1 MRKETFMAQ
10 RVQIVLEDDL
20 DGGEAAET
28 VTFGL
33 DGVSYEID
41 LNDKNAGRIRDDLAT
56 WIGHARR
63 AGGRRATGR
72 RGSSSASASSA
83 GAASR
88 RGDLG
93 AVRAW
98 ARENGHQV
106 SDRGRVSAAV
116 QEAYDKAH

>member
-1 MRKETFMAQ
+1 MAQ

-20 DGGEAAET
+20 DGGVAAET

-41 LNDKNAGRIRDDLAT
+41 LSDKNAGKLRDEFSS

-63 AGGRRATGR
+63 SGGRRTTGR
-72 RGSSSASASSA
+72 RASGSSSS
-83 GAASR
+83 SR
-88 RGDLG
+88 RDLS

-98 ARENGHQV
+98 ARSNGHQV

>member
-1 MRKETFMAQ
+1 MAQ

-20 DGGEAAET
+20 DGGVAAET

-41 LNDKNAGRIRDDLAT
+41 LSDKNAGKLRDEFAT

-63 AGGRRATGR
+63 SGGRRTTGR
-72 RGSSSASASSA
+72 RVSNGTASSS
-83 GAASR
+83 SR
-88 RGDLG
+88 RDLS

-98 ARENGHQV
+98 ARSNGHQV

>member
-1 MRKETFMAQ
+1 MAQ

-20 DGGEAAET
+20 DGGVAAET

-41 LNDKNAGRIRDDLAT
+41 LSDKNAGKLRDEFAS

-63 AGGRRATGR
+63 SGGRRTTGR
-72 RGSSSASASSA
+72 RAASGASSGSS
-83 GAASR
+83 R
-88 RGDLG
+88 RDLS

-98 ARENGHQV
+98 ARANGHQV

>member
-1 MRKETFMAQ
+1 MAQ

-20 DGGEAAET
+20 DGGVAAET

-41 LNDKNAGRIRDDLAT
+41 LSDKNAGKLRDEFAN

-63 AGGRRATGR
+63 SGGRRTTGR
-72 RGSSSASASSA
+72 RIAGGSSTASS
-83 GAASR
+83 R
-88 RGDLG
+88 RDLS

-98 ARENGHQV
+98 ARANGHQV